1 MKVEYIN
8 PFLAGASSVLETV
21 LGEKPVKEGLSAQP
35 ASFTSEQCNV
45 VCGVTGEA
53 QGQVIYGMS
62 LTVADKIASHMLG
75 EPIKTFDALAAS
87 AIAELGN
94 MISGGAM
101 GHLSEAGYI
110 CDITP
115 PALVRGTKVEI
126 STLNIPAIVIKL
138 RTHLGAISIT
148 VSLQGHK

>member
-1 MKVEYIN
+1 MKVEHIN
-8 PFLAGASSVLETV
+8 PFLAGACSVLEMV
-21 LGEKPVKEGLSAQP
+21 LGEMPTKEGLTAQP

-45 VCGVTGEA
+45 VCGVTGDA

-62 LTVADKIASHMLG
+62 LSVADKIASHMLG

-87 AIAELGN
+87 AVAELGN

-101 GHLSEAGYI
+101 QHLHDNGFI

-115 PALVRGTKVEI
+115 PTIIRGNNVEI
-126 STLNIPAIVIKL
+126 STLSIPAVIIRLKTNKGL
-138 RTHLGAISIT
+138 FRIT
-148 VSLQGHK
+148 VGLQGRK

>member
-8 PFLAGASSVLETV
+8 PFLSGACSVLEMV
-21 LGEKPVKEGLSAQP
+21 LGETPVKQGLSAQP
-35 ASFTSEQCNV
+35 TSFTSEQCNV
-45 VCGVTGEA
+45 VCGVTGQA

-62 LTVADKIASHMLG
+62 LSVADKIASHMLG

-94 MISGGAM
+94 MISGSAM
-101 GHLSEAGYI
+101 SGLCDAGYV

-115 PALVRGTKVEI
+115 PAIIRGTKVEI
-126 STLNIPAIVIKL
+126 STLNIPAVVIKL
-138 RTHLGAISIT
+138 GTSKGPLSIT
-148 VSLQGHK
+148 VGLQGHK

>member
-8 PFLAGASSVLETV
+8 PFLAGASSVLEMV
-21 LGEKPVKEGLSAQP
+21 LGETPIKQSLSAQ
-35 ASFTSEQCNV
+35 ATSFTSEQCNV
-45 VCGVTGEA
+45 VCGVTGQA

-94 MISGGAM
+94 MISGNAM
-101 GHLSEAGYI
+101 SGLASAGYI

-115 PALVRGTKVEI
+115 PAIIRGAKVEI
-126 STLNIPAIVIKL
+126 STLNIPAVVIKL
-138 RTHLGAISIT
+138 MTGKGLISIT
-148 VSLQGHK
+148 VGLQGHK

>member
-8 PFLAGASSVLETV
+8 PFLTGASSVLEMV
-21 LGEKPVKEGLSAQP
+21 LGETPAKEGLSAQST
-35 ASFTSEQCNV
+35 SFTSEQCNV
-45 VCGVTGEA
+45 VCGVTGQA

-62 LTVADKIASHMLG
+62 LTTADRIASHMLG
-75 EPIKTFDALAAS
+75 ESIKTFDALAAS

-101 GHLSEAGYI
+101 GGLAEAGYI

-115 PALVRGTKVEI
+115 PALIRGTKVEI

-138 RTHLGAISIT
+138 RTSMGVLSIT

>member
-8 PFLAGASSVLETV
+8 PFLTGASSVLEIV
-21 LGEKPVKEGLSAQP
+21 LGEAPVKEGLSAQSS
-35 ASFTSEQCNV
+35 SFTSEQCNV
-45 VCGVTGEA
+45 VCGVTGQA

-62 LTVADKIASHMLG
+62 LTTADKIASHMLG
-75 EPIKTFDALAAS
+75 ESIKTFDALAAS

-101 GHLSEAGYI
+101 GKLAEAGYV

-115 PALVRGTKVEI
+115 PALIRGSKVEI

-138 RTHLGAISIT
+138 RTNMGQLTIT